1 MDSKVLRLP
10 NGLKGVGNLWF
21 SGSDIEKVIIP
32 NSVESL
38 GESAFSECKQIHE
51 IIFEPGS
58 CLKSIGDCC
67 FAGSGLREIII
78 PKSISSI
85 GKSAF
90 HNCA

>member
-1 MDSKVLRLP
+1 MFRFPDGLQTVT
-10 NGLKGVGNLWF
+10 NGLLADSSV
-21 SGSDIEKVIIP
+21 EKVIVP